1 MFTHIL
7 IATDGSDLAQ
17 KAVTQG
23 LEMAKGLGARVTAVN
38 VTEPWVAV
46 APSEVAVAFPIKEYD
61 ESVAANA
68 ARILTAVEIEAKALG
83 VPCSKL
89 HLKDQFPAEGI
100 IDAAEKQG
108 CDLIVMASHGRRGLM
123 RVLLGS
129 QAIKVLTG
137 SSIPVLV
144 CR

>member
-7 IATDGSDLAQ
+7 IATDGSELAA
-17 KAVTQG
+17 KAVMQG
-23 LEMAKGLGARVTAVN
+23 LDIASRIGARVTAIN

-46 APSEVAVAFPIKEYD
+46 APSEVAMAFPLKEYE

-68 ARILTAVEIEAKALG
+68 ARILTAVAAEAKAKG
-83 VPCSKL
+83 VTCATL
-89 HLKDQFPAEGI
+89 HVKDQYPAEGI
-100 IDAAEKQG
+100 LETAEKLA
-108 CDLIVMASHGRRGLM
+108 CDCIVMASHGRRGLM
-123 RVLLGS
+123 RLLLGS

-137 SSIPVLV
+137 STVPVLV